1 MVPTEAQWL
10 ELALVVDGELAEAV
24 AEVLS
29 RYAPGGVAVESTGIR
44 DEAEGEGVPEGPLR
58 VTAYLPVDDRLGEV
72 RRRIEE
78 ALGHLSAIR
87 PLPPLRTRWIREAD
101 WVAQWKAHYHP
112 VTVGSRLVIVPAWM
126 DNPIP
131 QRVPLFLDPGMAF
144 GTGMHPT
151 TQMCLAEVERLVRPG
166 MTVLDIGC
174 GSGILSIAALKL
186 GAAQAVGVDTDP
198 EAVRAAQAN
207 AQRNGVG
214 ERFVAFP
221 GSVAEVL
228 AGKGPVTQA
237 PLVLANILAGVLVR
251 LLREERL
258 AETITPGGHVV
269 LSGILDGQEADVQ
282 RAARAVGL
290 TLARRRQV
298 EDWVTLTY
306 RRPDNPLAA

>member
-1 MVPTEAQWL
+1 MAQSEAQWL
-10 ELALVVDGELAEAV
+10 ELSLVVDGELAEAV
-24 AEVLS
+24 TEVLS

-58 VTAYLPVDDRLGEV
+58 VAAYLPVDGNLSEARRQIEV
-72 RRRIEE
+72 

-101 WVAQWKAHYHP
+101 WAEQWKAHYRP
-112 VTVGSRLVIVPAWM
+112 VTVGDRLVIVPAWM
-126 DNPIP
+126 DNPLP
-131 QRVPLFLDPGMAF
+131 QRIPLFLDPGMAF

-166 MTVLDIGC
+166 MPVLDIGC

-186 GAAQAVGVDTDP
+186 GAAMAVGVDTDP

-207 AQRNGVG
+207 AARNGVG

-258 AETITPGGHVV
+258 AETVSPGGHLV
-269 LSGILDGQEADVQ
+269 LSGILEGQEAEVYQ
-282 RAARAVGL
+282 AARAVGL

-298 EDWVTLTY
+298 EDWVTLTCL
-306 RRPDNPLAA
+306 RPGTGQAL

>member
-1 MVPTEAQWL
+1 MTEPAAQWL
-10 ELALVVDGELAEAV
+10 ELSLVVDGELAEAV

-44 DEAEGEGVPEGPLR
+44 DETEGEGVPEGPLR
-58 VTAYLPVDDRLGEV
+58 VAAYLPVDHRLSEV
-72 RRRIEE
+72 RRQIEE

-87 PLPPLRTRWIREAD
+87 PLPMVRTRWIREAD
-101 WVAQWKAHYHP
+101 WAEQWKAHYRP
-112 VTVGSRLVIVPAWM
+112 VTVGERLVIVPAWM
-126 DNPIP
+126 ENPLPERI
-131 QRVPLFLDPGMAF
+131 PLFLDPGMAF

-174 GSGILSIAALKL
+174 GSGILSVAALKL

-198 EAVRAAQAN
+198 EAVRAARAN
-207 AQRNGVG
+207 AGRNGVG
-214 ERFVAFP
+214 ARFAALA

-237 PLVLANILAGVLVR
+237 PLVLANILVGVLVR

-258 AETITPGGHVV
+258 AETVAPAGHLV
-269 LSGILDGQEADVQ
+269 LSGILEGQEAEVHQ
-282 RAARAVGL
+282 AARAVGL
-290 TLARRRQV
+290 TLAHRRQV

-306 RRPDNPLAA
+306 LRPSS